1 MIPIWTRSY
10 IYWNIF
16 EKERINLRMK
26 DVKADQKFNSLG
38 VCVCVCVCVCLCIE
52 YITALC
58 VTEQS
63 IWLSISNQF

>member
-38 VCVCVCVCVCLCIE
+38 VCVCICIE

-63 IWLSISNQF
+63 ISNQF

>member
-38 VCVCVCVCVCLCIE
+38 VCVCVCVCICIE

-63 IWLSISNQF
+63 ISNQF

>member
-1 MIPIWTRSY
+1 
-10 IYWNIF
+10 
-16 EKERINLRMK
+16 MK

-38 VCVCVCVCVCLCIE
+38 VCVCICIE

-63 IWLSISNQF
+63 ISNQF